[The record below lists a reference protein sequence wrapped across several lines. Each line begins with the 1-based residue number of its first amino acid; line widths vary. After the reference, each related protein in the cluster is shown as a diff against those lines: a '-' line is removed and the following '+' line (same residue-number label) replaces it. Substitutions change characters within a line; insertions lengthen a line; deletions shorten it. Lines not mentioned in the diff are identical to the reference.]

1 MAQVIIQKLSTEEIE
16 ERGIQQWPIW
26 EKEVSQFDWEYS
38 GDEECLILEG
48 EIIVKTD
55 KESYNIGVGDFVTF
69 KSGLKCIWEVIKPV
83 KKYYNFP

>member
-1 MAQVIIQKLSTEEIE
+1 MAQIIIQKLSAEEIE